1 VALRSVYL
9 GGLLKLAL
17 PIVALCIAAAT
28 ATFTFA
34 VVAGVT
40 ESRVIAL
47 LSAVVIAGGVGLWQ
61 WRRPTAPIDVGGCSR
76 AFLAV
81 SLAAAVL
88 ALVLLSRL
96 TVFMIDST
104 RTEYSIVPSSDFEV
118 RHSCLTAYFVAADVV
133 RRTPNVYDTALY
145 AARDDDPTKPRKPQ
159 MMGIFRVDQYEYPPP
174 FLLAPRAVSVV
185 APGFLRLR
193 ASWFGLSGLVLL
205 AGLLVA
211 ARGMAPEAGTRALL
225 LAPVVLASL
234 GTLSTLQKGNVQLAV
249 IAIGVLAMTALER
262 QRRALGGALLAFVT
276 VAKLYP
282 GLLVLYLLFR
292 RDWRGVMWTAAFAV
306 LFVALT
312 IVDVGWQP
320 FAAFRDHFSGLLSG
334 EAFPAFRNPSAV
346 AANLSIPG
354 IVFKLKLLG
363 LGDMGFGAA
372 RVVGTVYMI
381 VAIAATVLLAQRTP
395 RDGAGPIIWLTVLL
409 LATLRSPFL
418 PWTYGTFPALW
429 LLTLLVA
436 AHVPRAW
443 TLPQFLVAALLL
455 ALAVPVDFPLDPR
468 VKALISTIP
477 QVLMVAL
484 AIIGVRRRGL
494 DTSVR
499 PTPVRAPGDTAM
511 LPGVAGG

>member
-1 VALRSVYL
+1 MA
-9 GGLLKLAL
+9 G
-17 PIVALCIAAAT
+17 AT
-28 ATFTFA
+28 AIFTFA
-34 VVAGVT
+34 VIAGVT

-47 LSAVVIAGGVGLWQ
+47 LSAVVIAASVGLWQ
-61 WRRPTAPIDVGGCSR
+61 WSRPTVPLDVSGCSR
-76 AFLAV
+76 AFLGV
-81 SLAAAVL
+81 SLVAAVL
-88 ALVLLSRL
+88 ALILVSRL
-96 TVFMIDST
+96 TVFMIDPARTGYST
-104 RTEYSIVPSSDFEV
+104 VPSSDFEV

-133 RRTPNVYDTALY
+133 RRTPNVYDTTLY
-145 AARDDDPTKPRKPQ
+145 AAPDDDPTKPRKPQ

-211 ARGMAPEAGTRALL
+211 ARAMAPAAATRALL
-225 LAPVVLASL
+225 LAPVVLVSP
-234 GTLSTLQKGNVQLAV
+234 GTLNTLQKGNVQLVV
-249 IAIGVLAMTALER
+249 IAMAVVAMAALER
-262 QRRALGGALLAFVT
+262 RRRALGGALLAFVT

-306 LFVALT
+306 LFVTLT

-372 RVVGTVYMI
+372 RVVGTVYMLA
-381 VAIAATVLLAQRTP
+381 AILATAILAQRAP
-395 RDGAGPIIWLTVLL
+395 RDGAGPLIWLTVLL

-418 PWTYGTFPALW
+418 PWSYATFPALW
-429 LLTLLVA
+429 LLTLMVA

-443 TLPQFLVAALLL
+443 TLPQCLVAAFLL
-455 ALAVPVDFPLDPR
+455 AVVLPVDLPLDPR
-468 VKALISTIP
+468 VKALISTVP
-477 QVLMVAL
+477 QMLVVAL
-484 AIIGVRRRGL
+484 AVIGVRLRRLGIA
-494 DTSVR
+494 R
-499 PTPVRAPGDTAM
+499 G
-511 LPGVAGG
+511 